1 MNLLP
6 HSNGFER
13 IKQRKYSFLEICKKT
28 LTIILVLL
36 FVGFLAQMMSNF
48 FSNEK
53 IKPNLKYV
61 RVDSNKLEYKIRGTG
76 QYTVV
81 FEGGIGTNIYQWDE
95 VCKTLEGNSDIK
107 TFVYNR
113 HGYGFSDSAEKKS
126 PEQQADELR
135 VLLRKSGASEPYI
148 FVGEEYGSLVATSF
162 AQKYPE
168 LVSGL
173 IFINPLSK
181 ELINSPE
188 YLKSIRWEY
197 YKSKLEFI
205 GSYFYLTELSDK
217 FGLLKENEGFE
228 EDISIGALEE
238 FNIHKNKKNYRK
250 AVSDELS
257 NLYKKNFDIQSIDEF
272 NKIPIYIISNK
283 IESKYENLQE
293 NSLITLYES
302 SILGTPYV
310 IKDKDT
316 VVSAINNTVKKVKK
330 LDKS

>member
-36 FVGFLAQMMSNF
+36 FIGFLAQLMSNF

-76 QYTVV
+76 TYTVV

-95 VCKTLEGNSDIK
+95 VCKTLEGSPDIK

-113 HGYGFSDSAEKKS
+113 QGYGFSDSSDQKS
-126 PEQQADELR
+126 PEQQADDLR
-135 VLLRKSGASEPYI
+135 ILLRKSGASEPYI

-162 AQKYPE
+162 AKKYPE

-181 ELINSPE
+181 ELITSPE
-188 YLKSIRWEY
+188 YSKSIRWEY

-205 GSYFYLTELSDK
+205 GSNFYLTELFDK
-217 FGLLKENEGFE
+217 FGLLEENKNIE
-228 EDISIGALEE
+228 ENMSIGALEE

-250 AVSDELS
+250 AVSNEIS
-257 NLYKKNFDIQSIDEF
+257 NLYNKNFDIPSIDEL
-272 NKIPIYIISNK
+272 NKIPMYIISNK
-283 IESKYENLQE
+283 IESKYDDLEE
-293 NSLITLYES
+293 NSLITVYES

-310 IKDKDT
+310 AKDKDT
-316 VVSAINNTVKKVKK
+316 VISAINNTVKKVKK